1 MERRHWLAAIAI
13 LILMMLVV
21 PILARFY

>member
-13 LILMMLVV
+13 LVLMMLVV